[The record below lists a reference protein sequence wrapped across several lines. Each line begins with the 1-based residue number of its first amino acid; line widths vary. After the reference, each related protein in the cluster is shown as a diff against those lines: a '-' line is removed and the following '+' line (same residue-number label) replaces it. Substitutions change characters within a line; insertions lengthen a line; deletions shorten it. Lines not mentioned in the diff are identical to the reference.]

1 MNKKVSIIVPVYNA
15 EKYLPRALNS
25 ILNQSYKNLEVILI
39 DDASTDKSKEI
50 IKKYVSK
57 DDRIRPFYSEIN
69 NGVSKSRNIGLKS
82 FSGDYVFFMDA
93 DDYIVEDA
101 IKIML
106 EASEKY
112 DGDVIDSYHLII
124 YTNKNKEYYFTES
137 KVPKEVLVMGNL
149 NDNIDV
155 LTKSTYIT
163 GKIIKKELLDG
174 LTFNEDL
181 RRYEDL
187 VFEHQLKLRL
197 KNMVFLNQV
206 LYYYYQVSD
215 SLINTL
221 GKKHDAY
228 LDAAKEVINLYKNS
242 NEDIRL
248 RIEAL
253 LFTNGFLTGIT
264 KVIKNDDTI
273 EENSKLLKNYL
284 SQFDDIFITWKDN
297 NYINKYIKNYILKL
311 INNNKKIYKLVKRT
325 RKIDFI
331 KLYFNSLSKINKYKI
346 K

>member
-25 ILNQSYKNLEVILI
+25 ILNQSYENLEIILI

-50 IKKYVSK
+50 IKKYASK

-93 DDYIVEDA
+93 DDYITKNA
-101 IKIML
+101 IQIMV

-112 DGDVIDSYHLII
+112 DGDVVDSYHLII
-124 YTNKNKEYYFTES
+124 YTNKNKEYYFTEN
-137 KVPKEVLVMGNL
+137 KVPKKILVMGSL
-149 NDNIDV
+149 DDNIDV

-163 GKIIKKELLDG
+163 GKIIRKDLLEG

-197 KNMVFLNQV
+197 KNMVFLDQV

-221 GKKHDAY
+221 GKKHEAY
-228 LDAAKEVINLYKNS
+228 LDAAKEVINIYKDS
-242 NEDIRL
+242 NEDIKL

-264 KVIKNDDTI
+264 KVIKNDDTV
-273 EENSKLLKNYL
+273 EENSKLLDHYL
-284 SQFDDIFITWKDN
+284 SQFDEMFITWKDN
-297 NYINKYIKNYILKL
+297 KYINKHIKKYILNL
-311 INNNKKIYKLVKRT
+311 INNKRKIYKLVKKT

-331 KLYFNSLSKINKYKI
+331 KLYFNYLSKINKYKT